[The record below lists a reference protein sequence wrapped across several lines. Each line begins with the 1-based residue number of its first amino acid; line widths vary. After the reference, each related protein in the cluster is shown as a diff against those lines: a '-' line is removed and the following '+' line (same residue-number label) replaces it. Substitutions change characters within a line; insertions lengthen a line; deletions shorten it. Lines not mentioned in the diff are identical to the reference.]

1 MPLPHRLRR
10 TAAALVAALAALL
23 TVVVLPGRA
32 VAAEGGVSGGR
43 LDWGIKQSFLAYV
56 TGPVAKGTWALTGG
70 AATVSGSGFRF
81 HSAAGSYD
89 PASGALTAA
98 FSGGVRFTGHQE
110 NGANALDLSIGRLTF
125 RAAAGGA
132 AGLYADVSSKSRET
146 GQVAN
151 AGQAKLAELSLAGVD
166 LRGAAGTLTLG
177 NVPATL
183 TEAGAKAF
191 GGFYT
196 AGTALDPVSL
206 SVNLP
211 AAQPTS
217 TPSAPVSPSA
227 ATPSA
232 SAPAATAPAARTSP
246 ATPTGPATPTSPTA
260 PTGPATPTGP
270 AATPQAAPATGFA
283 NGALDWGVRRTFRD
297 YVTGSIAQGRWE
309 TSGGAADGGA
319 FFRWTPAEGSYDPA
333 TGALTAAFTGSVRFT
348 GLKSGDSHGLDL
360 TLANTAVTV
369 ADGRGVLRADVSGR
383 TPDGAAQQLTGV
395 ELGTFD
401 PAGLTTEGG
410 LLKAVELPLTLTEPG
425 GKAFGGL
432 YPAGTAMDPLSFA
445 VALDPAAALPPLP
458 DLGSA
463 PAVAP
468 APSATTAP
476 PTPPAAP
483 VAAPVAAAAGDS
495 GGVPTAAVVGGG
507 LLAAASAVTAGLLV
521 LRRRRRATP
530 ADAA

>member
-10 TAAALVAALAALL
+10 LAAALVTALAALL
-23 TVVVLPGRA
+23 TVVVLPGQA
-32 VAAEGGVSGGR
+32 VAAEGKVSGGR
-43 LDWGIKQSFLAYV
+43 LDWGIKQSFLTYV
-56 TGPVAKGTWALTGG
+56 TGPIAKGTWALTGG

-81 HSAAGSYD
+81 HSATGSYD
-89 PASGALTAA
+89 PANGALTAA

-110 NGANALDLSIGRLTF
+110 NGTNALDLSIGRLTF

-146 GQVAN
+146 GQVSN
-151 AGQAKLAELSLAGVD
+151 ASQAKLAELSLAGVD
-166 LRGAAGTLTLG
+166 LRGAAGTLSLS

-183 TEAGAKAF
+183 TDAGAKAF

-211 AAQPTS
+211 AAQATPTPTAPAS
-217 TPSAPVSPSA
+217 PTASAS
-227 ATPSA
+227 PSA
-232 SAPAATAPAARTSP
+232 SAPAVPVPSTTAPTAPASP
-246 ATPTGPATPTSPTA
+246 AA
-260 PTGPATPTGP
+260 PTTP
-270 AATPQAAPATGFA
+270 AATPATEFA

-297 YVTGSIAQGRWE
+297 YVTGTIAQGRWE
-309 TSGGAADGGA
+309 LSGGAADGGA
-319 FFRWTPAEGSYDPA
+319 FYRWTPAKGSYDQA

-348 GLKSGDSHGLDL
+348 GLKSGDAYGLDL

-369 ADGRGVLRADVSGR
+369 ADGKGVLRADVAGR
-383 TPDGAAQQLTGV
+383 TPDGGTQQLTGV

-401 PAGLTTEGG
+401 PAGLSTEGG
-410 LLKAVELPLTLTEPG
+410 LLKAVELPLTLTEAG

-468 APSATTAP
+468 TPSATTAP
-476 PTPPAAP
+476 PATPAAAP
-483 VAAPVAAAAGDS
+483 VAADAGDS
-495 GGVPTAAVVGGG
+495 GGVPTAALVGGG
-507 LLAAASAVTAGLLV
+507 LLAVALAVTAGLFV
-521 LRRRRRATP
+521 LRRRRATP

>member
-10 TAAALVAALAALL
+10 MAAALVTALAALL
-23 TVVVLPGRA
+23 TVVVLPGQA
-32 VAAEGGVSGGR
+32 VAAEGKVSGGR
-43 LDWGIKQSFLAYV
+43 LDWGIKQSFLTYV
-56 TGPVAKGTWALTGG
+56 TGPIAKGTWALTGG

-146 GQVAN
+146 GQVSN
-151 AGQAKLAELSLAGVD
+151 ASQAKLAELSLAGVD

-183 TEAGAKAF
+183 TDAGAKAF

-211 AAQPTS
+211 AAQATPTPTAPAS
-217 TPSAPVSPSA
+217 PTAAAPTTASPSAPAPSA
-227 ATPSA
+227 PAPTVPVPSTTA
-232 SAPAATAPAARTSP
+232 PTVPAATATE
-246 ATPTGPATPTSPTA
+246 
-260 PTGPATPTGP
+260 
-270 AATPQAAPATGFA
+270 FA

-297 YVTGSIAQGRWE
+297 YVTGTIAQGRWE
-309 TSGGAADGGA
+309 LSGGAADGGA
-319 FFRWTPAEGSYDPA
+319 FYRWTPAKGSYDQA

-348 GLKSGDSHGLDL
+348 GLKTGDSYGLDL

-369 ADGRGVLRADVSGR
+369 ADGKGVLRADVSGR

-401 PAGLTTEGG
+401 PAGLAAEGG
-410 LLKAVELPLTLTEPG
+410 LLKAVELPLTLTEAG

-432 YPAGTAMDPLSFA
+432 YPAGTAMDPLCFA

-463 PAVAP
+463 PVVAP
-468 APSATTAP
+468 TPSATTAA
-476 PTPPAAP
+476 PTTPAAAP
-483 VAAPVAAAAGDS
+483 VAADAGDS
-495 GGVPTAAVVGGG
+495 GGVPTAALVGGG
-507 LLAAASAVTAGLLV
+507 LLAAALAVTAGLLV
-521 LRRRRRATP
+521 LRRRRATP

>member
-1 MPLPHRLRR
+1 M
-10 TAAALVAALAALL
+10 AAALVTALAALL
-23 TVVVLPGRA
+23 TVVVLPGQA
-32 VAAEGGVSGGR
+32 VAAEGKVSGGR
-43 LDWGIKQSFLAYV
+43 LDWGIKQSFLTYV
-56 TGPVAKGTWALTGG
+56 TGPIAKGTWALTGG

-89 PASGALTAA
+89 PANGALTAA

-146 GQVAN
+146 GQVSN
-151 AGQAKLAELSLAGVD
+151 ASQAKLAELSLAGVD
-166 LRGAAGTLTLG
+166 LRGAAGTLTLS

-183 TEAGAKAF
+183 TDAGAKAF

-211 AAQPTS
+211 AAQAAPTPTAPAS
-217 TPSAPVSPSA
+217 PTAPAPSA
-227 ATPSA
+227 SA
-232 SAPAATAPAARTSP
+232 SAPATPVPSTTAPASP
-246 ATPTGPATPTSPTA
+246 AA
-260 PTGPATPTGP
+260 PTGP
-270 AATPQAAPATGFA
+270 AATPQAAPATEFA

-297 YVTGSIAQGRWE
+297 YVTGTIAQGRWE
-309 TSGGAADGGA
+309 LSGGAADGGA
-319 FFRWTPAEGSYDPA
+319 FYRWAPAKGSYDAA

-348 GLKSGDSHGLDL
+348 GLKTGDSYGLDL

-369 ADGRGVLRADVSGR
+369 AEGKGVLRADVSGR
-383 TPDGAAQQLTGV
+383 TPDGATQQLTGV

-410 LLKAVELPLTLTEPG
+410 LLKAVELPLMLTESG

-468 APSATTAP
+468 TPSATTAP
-476 PTPPAAP
+476 PTTPAAAP
-483 VAAPVAAAAGDS
+483 VAADAGDS

-507 LLAAASAVTAGLLV
+507 LLVAALAAAAGLFV

>member
-10 TAAALVAALAALL
+10 MAAALVTALAALL
-23 TVVVLPGRA
+23 TVVVLPGQA
-32 VAAEGGVSGGR
+32 VAAEGKVSGGR
-43 LDWGIKQSFLAYV
+43 LDWGIKQSFLTYV
-56 TGPVAKGTWALTGG
+56 TGPIAKGTWALTGG

-81 HSAAGSYD
+81 HSATGSYD
-89 PASGALTAA
+89 PANGALTAA

-110 NGANALDLSIGRLTF
+110 NGVNALDLSIGRLTF

-146 GQVAN
+146 GQVSN
-151 AGQAKLAELSLAGVD
+151 ASQAKLAELSLAGVD
-166 LRGAAGTLTLG
+166 LRGAAGTLTLS

-183 TEAGAKAF
+183 TDAGAKAF

-211 AAQPTS
+211 AAQATPTPTAPAS
-217 TPSAPVSPSA
+217 PTAAAPATTAPAVPVPTPSA
-227 ATPSA
+227 
-232 SAPAATAPAARTSP
+232 TAPTSP
-246 ATPTGPATPTSPTA
+246 AA
-260 PTGPATPTGP
+260 P
-270 AATPQAAPATGFA
+270 PQAAPATEFA

-297 YVTGSIAQGRWE
+297 YVTGTIAQGRWE
-309 TSGGAADGGA
+309 LSGGAADGGA
-319 FFRWTPAEGSYDPA
+319 FYRWTPAKGSYDPA

-348 GLKSGDSHGLDL
+348 GLKTGDSYGLDL
-360 TLANTAVTV
+360 TLADTAITV
-369 ADGRGVLRADVSGR
+369 ADGKGVLRADVSGR
-383 TPDGAAQQLTGV
+383 TPDGAVQQLTGV

-401 PAGLTTEGG
+401 PAGLAAEGG
-410 LLKAVELPLTLTEPG
+410 LLKAVELPLTLTEAG

-468 APSATTAP
+468 TPSATTAP
-476 PTPPAAP
+476 PTTPAAAP
-483 VAAPVAAAAGDS
+483 VAADAGDS
-495 GGVPTAAVVGGG
+495 DGVPTAALVGGG
-507 LLAAASAVTAGLLV
+507 LLAVALAVTAGLFV
-521 LRRRRRATP
+521 LRRRRATP

>member
-10 TAAALVAALAALL
+10 MAAALVTALAALL
-23 TVVVLPGRA
+23 TVVVLPGQA
-32 VAAEGGVSGGR
+32 VAAEGKVSGGR
-43 LDWGIKQSFLAYV
+43 LDWGIKQSFLTYV
-56 TGPVAKGTWALTGG
+56 TGPIAKGTWALTGG

-98 FSGGVRFTGHQE
+98 FSGGVRFAGHQE

-125 RAAAGGA
+125 RAAAGGT

-146 GQVAN
+146 GQVSN
-151 AGQAKLAELSLAGVD
+151 ASQAKLADLSLAGVD

-183 TEAGAKAF
+183 TDAGAKAF

-211 AAQPTS
+211 AAQATPTP
-217 TPSAPVSPSA
+217 TAPASPTA
-227 ATPSA
+227 AASPSA
-232 SAPAATAPAARTSP
+232 SAPAAPVPSTTAPAA
-246 ATPTGPATPTSPTA
+246 
-260 PTGPATPTGP
+260 PTGP
-270 AATPQAAPATGFA
+270 AATPQAAPATEFA

-297 YVTGSIAQGRWE
+297 YVTGTISQGRWE
-309 TSGGAADGGA
+309 LSGGAADGGA
-319 FFRWTPAEGSYDPA
+319 FYRWTPAKGSYDQA

-348 GLKSGDSHGLDL
+348 GLKSGDSYGLDL

-369 ADGRGVLRADVSGR
+369 ADGKGVLRADVSGR

-410 LLKAVELPLTLTEPG
+410 LLKAVELPLALTEAG

-445 VALDPAAALPPLP
+445 VALDPSATLPPLP

-468 APSATTAP
+468 TPSATTAA
-476 PTPPAAP
+476 PTTPAAAP
-483 VAAPVAAAAGDS
+483 VAADAGDS
-495 GGVPTAAVVGGG
+495 GGVPTAALVGGG
-507 LLAAASAVTAGLLV
+507 LLAAALAVTAGLFV
-521 LRRRRRATP
+521 LRRRRATP

>member
-1 MPLPHRLRR
+1 MPLPHQLRR
-10 TAAALVAALAALL
+10 MAAALVTALAALL
-23 TVVVLPGRA
+23 TVVVLPGQA
-32 VAAEGGVSGGR
+32 VAAEGKVSGGR
-43 LDWGIKQSFLAYV
+43 LDWGIKQSFLTYV
-56 TGPVAKGTWALTGG
+56 TGPIAKGTWALTGG

-81 HSAAGSYD
+81 HSATGSYD
-89 PASGALTAA
+89 PANGALTAA

-146 GQVAN
+146 GQVGN
-151 AGQAKLAELSLAGVD
+151 ASQAKLAELSLAGVD

-211 AAQPTS
+211 AAQ
-217 TPSAPVSPSA
+217 
-227 ATPSA
+227 ATPTPT
-232 SAPAATAPAARTSP
+232 APASPTAAAPTTTAPAAP
-246 ATPTGPATPTSPTA
+246 APSTTA
-260 PTGPATPTGP
+260 PTGPAAPTSP
-270 AATPQAAPATGFA
+270 AATPQAAPATEFA

-297 YVTGSIAQGRWE
+297 YVTGTIAQGRWE

-319 FFRWTPAEGSYDPA
+319 FYRWTPAKGSYDAA

-348 GLKSGDSHGLDL
+348 GLKSGDSYGLDL

-369 ADGRGVLRADVSGR
+369 ADGKGVLRADVSGR

-410 LLKAVELPLTLTEPG
+410 LLKAVELPLALTEPG

-468 APSATTAP
+468 IPSATTAP
-476 PTPPAAP
+476 PTAPAAAP
-483 VAAPVAAAAGDS
+483 VAADAGDS
-495 GGVPTAAVVGGG
+495 GGVPTAALVGGG
-507 LLAAASAVTAGLLV
+507 LLAAALALTAGLFV

>member
-10 TAAALVAALAALL
+10 TAAALVTALAALL
-23 TVVVLPGRA
+23 TVVVLPGQA
-32 VAAEGGVSGGR
+32 VAAEGKVSGGR
-43 LDWGIKQSFLAYV
+43 LDWGIKQSFLTYV
-56 TGPVAKGTWALTGG
+56 TGPIAKGSWALTGG

-81 HSAAGSYD
+81 HSATGSYD
-89 PASGALTAA
+89 PANGALTAA

-146 GQVAN
+146 GQVSN
-151 AGQAKLAELSLAGVD
+151 ASQAKLAELSLAGVD

-211 AAQPTS
+211 AAQ
-217 TPSAPVSPSA
+217 
-227 ATPSA
+227 ATPTPT
-232 SAPAATAPAARTSP
+232 APASPTAAAPTTTAPAVPAPSTTAPAAPTSP
-246 ATPTGPATPTSPTA
+246 AATQ
-260 PTGPATPTGP
+260 
-270 AATPQAAPATGFA
+270 QAAPATEFA

-297 YVTGSIAQGRWE
+297 YVTGTIAQGRWE

-319 FFRWTPAEGSYDPA
+319 FYRWTPAKGSYDPA

-348 GLKSGDSHGLDL
+348 GLKSGDSYGLDL

-369 ADGRGVLRADVSGR
+369 ADGKGVLRADVSGR
-383 TPDGAAQQLTGV
+383 TPDGATQQLTGV

-445 VALDPAAALPPLP
+445 VALDPAAVLPPLP

-468 APSATTAP
+468 TPSATTAP
-476 PTPPAAP
+476 PSTPAAAP
-483 VAAPVAAAAGDS
+483 VAADAGGS
-495 GGVPTAAVVGGG
+495 GGVPTAALVGGG
-507 LLAAASAVTAGLLV
+507 LLAVALAVTAGLFV